1 MHKGAMAALALIA
14 ALAATGAQAKWLR
27 ADTDNF
33 IIYSEGNERSLRDF
47 AENLQRFDA
56 TLRFR
61 FKVPGGK
68 EPNRLT
74 IYLLPR
80 AEDAGRLMSG
90 KRGSSIAGFY
100 SPDPEGSFAVSHRE
114 DLGGG
119 LGTPQSQQTLFHE
132 YGHHFMKRY
141 VHAAFPA
148 WFIEGFAEY
157 YSTVDFNR
165 EGKAEIGRPAYG
177 RAYGL
182 LEMPKIPAEKLLF
195 VQPGAMRNSGQ
206 VDVYYGRSW
215 ILTHM
220 LYNDASRAGQL
231 TKYIEAINRGE
242 EAKKAAVEAF
252 GDLAQLDKDLN
263 RYTLRPLTYRTSLEP
278 IAIPGNIAI
287 TPLVAAEDALIDLR
301 LERMSASR
309 DKERL
314 VRVRDQ
320 LRGLT
325 ALHPGHANAWFEL
338 AMAEWEIDEEE
349 RDLAAVR
356 AATDKALALDADH
369 VRANVL
375 LGRLL
380 ALDMDKKN
388 DFTAAAWREVRKPIA
403 HANRTNPDD
412 PVPLYAYFR
421 SFVDQGV
428 MPPDIAIQGLAQAF
442 SLAPED
448 IQLRMEYAFS
458 LANKGDFEP
467 AIKLAK
473 SVAFDPHG
481 GGGEDLLNQLEAMR
495 DRRNGGSGAAAEEA
509 ASPEAT
515 DQPRQ

>member
-1 MHKGAMAALALIA
+1 MGVLALGA
-14 ALAATGAQAKWLR
+14 ALAATGADAKWLR

-33 IIYSEGNERSLRDF
+33 IIYSEGNERSLREF

-74 IYLLPR
+74 IYLVPR

-100 SPDPEGSFAVSHRE
+100 SPAPEGSFAVSHRE
-114 DLGGG
+114 DMGSR
-119 LGTPQSQQTLFHE
+119 LGTSAPQQTLFHE

-157 YSTVDFNR
+157 YSTVDFDR
-165 EGKAEIGRPAYG
+165 DGKAEIGRPAYG

-182 LEMPKIPAEKLLF
+182 LEMPKIPADKLLF
-195 VQPGAMRNSGQ
+195 ERPGAMRNSGQ
-206 VDVYYGRSW
+206 VDVYYGRAW
-215 ILTHM
+215 VLTHM
-220 LYNDASRAGQL
+220 LYSDPARAGQL

-242 EAKKAAVEAF
+242 DVKQAATDAF
-252 GDLAQLDKDLN
+252 GDLVQLDKDLN
-263 RYTLRPLTYRTSLEP
+263 RYMVRPMTYRTTNEP
-278 IAIPGNIAI
+278 IAIPGSITI
-287 TPLVAAEDALIDLR
+287 TPLAAAEDALIGLR
-301 LERMSASR
+301 LERLSTGT
-309 DKERL
+309 DDERL
-314 VRVRDQ
+314 TKIRDE
-320 LRGLT
+320 LRTLT

-338 AMAEWEIDEEE
+338 AMAEWTLDEDV

-356 AATDKALALDADH
+356 TATDKAIALDPNH

-380 ALDMDKKN
+380 AIDLDKKD
-388 DFTAAAWREVRKPIA
+388 DFSAAAWREVRKPIA

-421 SFVDQGV
+421 SFQQQGV
-428 MPPDIAIQGLAQAF
+428 TPPEIAIKGLEQAF

-448 IQLRMEYAFS
+448 IQLRMEYAYS
-458 LANKGDFEP
+458 LANKGSFDP
-467 AIKLAK
+467 AIKLAQ

-481 GGGEDLLNQLEAMR
+481 GGGEQFLEHLESMR
-495 DRRNGGSGAAAEEA
+495 DRREGAPADAAAEADEPA
-509 ASPEAT
+509 GT
-515 DQPRQ
+515 D